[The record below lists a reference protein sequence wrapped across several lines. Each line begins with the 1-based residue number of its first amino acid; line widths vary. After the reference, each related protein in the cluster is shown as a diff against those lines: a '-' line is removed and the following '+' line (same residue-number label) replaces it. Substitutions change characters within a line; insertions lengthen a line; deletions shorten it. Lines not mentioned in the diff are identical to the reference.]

1 VNITCSVLPDGI
13 HVETTQEHVPEIVTT
28 LTSAG
33 ISIYGMDKKEVQS
46 LEDVFMKLTGE
57 GK

>member
-1 VNITCSVLPDGI
+1 MEGGLHI
-13 HVETTQEHVPEIVTT
+13 ETTKNRVPEVVTT

-33 ISIYGMDKKEVQS
+33 IAIFAMDRQVIQS

-57 GK
+57 EK